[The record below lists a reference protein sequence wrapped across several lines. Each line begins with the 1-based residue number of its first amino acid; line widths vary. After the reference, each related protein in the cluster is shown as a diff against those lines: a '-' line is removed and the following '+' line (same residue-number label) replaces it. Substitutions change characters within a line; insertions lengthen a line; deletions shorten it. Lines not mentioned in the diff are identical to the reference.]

1 MTGLPKFFAHFQ
13 IHFFSEIVL
22 WVLIS
27 KLANQIH
34 FFAPSNLN
42 VKNRVEKKIQLDFP
56 TGFIQLAFRLI
67 WFHFIWIYPV
77 GLSFDLVS
85 FDLVSFHLDLSSWP
99 FV

>member
-56 TGFIQLAFRLI
+56 TGFIQLAFHLI
-67 WFHFIWIYPV
+67 WFRLIWIYPV
-77 GLSFDLVS
+77 GLS